1 MELDNTQ
8 LERYSRQVLVEEIGY
23 DGQAQL
29 LAHQVSIQGPPRW
42 MHLAGRYLQAA
53 GVRVFYKTEEAMGRS
68 IRIHV
73 ETGKMDDVLIAVDAR
88 ADSGQTVVNI
98 GLALS
103 RFLLRLAHTEAIG

>member
-8 LERYSRQVLVEEIGY
+8 LERYARQVLVEQIGY
-23 DGQAQL
+23 DGQVQL
-29 LAHQVSIQGPPRW
+29 LGHQVSIQGPPRW

-53 GVRVFYKTEEAMGRS
+53 GVGVSYKTEDAMSRC

-73 ETGKMDDVLIAVDAR
+73 ETGMIDDIQIPIDSR
-88 ADSGQTVVNI
+88 ADSVQTVVNI

-103 RFLLRLAHTEAIG
+103 RFLLRLAHTEAM

>member
-8 LERYSRQVLVEEIGY
+8 LERYARQVLVEEIGY
-23 DGQAQL
+23 DGQVQL
-29 LAHQVSIQGPPRW
+29 LEHEVSIQGPPMW

-53 GVRVFYKTEEAMGRS
+53 GVRVCYKTEEPVS
-68 IRIHV
+68 QNIRIHV
-73 ETGKMDDVLIAVDAR
+73 DTGQMDDIQIPVDSR

-103 RFLLRLAHTEAIG
+103 QLLLSLAHTEAVW